1 MVHIF
6 HKYTALFYLQKC
18 TPTHS
23 LKSSLQIQYLFWINL
38 IIIEY

>member
-23 LKSSLQIQYLFWINL
+23 FNKSPANSVFILNQLNYH
-38 IIIEY
+38 